1 MANDNY
7 DLMDIEKTVVQT
19 VSGRKGYTLADGQSL
34 GQYRIAR
41 PLGRG
46 GMGEV
51 YEAEHTT
58 LGRRYALKLLPA
70 DFTQSLDA
78 LERFRREARVMA
90 TWSTRT
96 SSGWTI
102 SARRTDATG

>member
-1 MANDNY
+1 MANGND
-7 DLMDIEKTVVQT
+7 DLIDVEKTVAQT
-19 VSGRKGYTLADGQSL
+19 VSGRKGYTLAAGQSL

-58 LGRRYALKLLPA
+58 LGLQAVGGACGCVRLRP
-70 DFTQSLDA
+70 QSVLNG
-78 LERFRREARVMA
+78 ERKRE
-90 TWSTRT
+90 
-96 SSGWTI
+96 I
-102 SARRTDATG
+102 